1 MNKKYFKD
9 EVRKFHDASDNKKN
23 ILLLLKSK
31 KEIFG
36 GFTPLSF
43 DSSGKYKYNPESF
56 LFSINKSK
64 KYANINL
71 DNSRSIFCHKNFG
84 PSFND
89 DLKFLENKMNV
100 IKCFQK
106 SYNTPNN
113 WIKIEN
119 CFSNS
124 DEILLDS
131 LEIFQ
136 IIEEED
142 IIYKE
147 NEEDEDNDSNNNVNK
162 IEINNNIDLNND
174 SDSKN
179 IKSEKIFSGFNI
191 KSDKEKN
198 KSNTLR
204 EKINESDTNSE
215 LDESK
220 YKGNSTFRDNFNQNN
235 TDYELSSS
243 SYFENNGNKE
253 KVDEGNDL

>member
-1 MNKKYFKD
+1 M
-9 EVRKFHDASDNKKN
+9 
-23 ILLLLKSK
+23 ICKSK

-36 GFTPLSF
+36 GYTPACF
-43 DSSGKYKYNPESF
+43 DSSGKYEFDPKSF
-56 LFSINKSK
+56 LFSITNLE
-64 KYANINL
+64 KYTYLFKENFG
-71 DNSRSIFCHKNFG
+71 SIFCHKNFG

-142 IIYKE
+142 IIYKD
-147 NEEDEDNDSNNNVNK
+147 NEEDEDNNSNNNVNK
-162 IEINNNIDLNND
+162 IEINNNIDINND

-179 IKSEKIFSGFNI
+179 INFEKNISEVGSNNKKNNQINNEIESVIFSN
-191 KSDKEKN
+191 
-198 KSNTLR
+198 
-204 EKINESDTNSE
+204 NENDTNSIY
-215 LDESK
+215 SFFQK
-220 YKGNSTFRDNFNQNN
+220 KGNENSLEYNLNN
-235 TDYELSSS
+235 YDIYNSMNSSLKI
-243 SYFENNGNKE
+243 ENGENKE
-253 KVDEGNDL
+253 RKDLEKSF

>member
-1 MNKKYFKD
+1 
-9 EVRKFHDASDNKKN
+9 
-23 ILLLLKSK
+23 
-31 KEIFG
+31 
-36 GFTPLSF
+36 
-43 DSSGKYKYNPESF
+43 
-56 LFSINKSK
+56 
-64 KYANINL
+64 
-71 DNSRSIFCHKNFG
+71 
-84 PSFND
+84 
-89 DLKFLENKMNV
+89 MNV

-142 IIYKE
+142 IIYKD
-147 NEEDEDNDSNNNVNK
+147 NGEDEDNDSNNNVNK

-243 SYFENNGNKE
+243 SYFEINGNKE
-253 KVDEGNDL
+253 KVDEGNSSLKKLNMINIIQKR